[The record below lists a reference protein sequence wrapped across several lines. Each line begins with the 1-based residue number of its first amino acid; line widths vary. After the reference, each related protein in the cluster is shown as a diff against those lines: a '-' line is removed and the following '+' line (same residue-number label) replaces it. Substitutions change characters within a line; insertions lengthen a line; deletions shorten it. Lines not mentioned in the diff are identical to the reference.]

1 MKKLKSGEINEIV
14 KILIWVV
21 LLLILIGVSY
31 FLINNLE
38 FVMKELLILIFIG
51 LLTGLLSGLLGIGG
65 GIIVVPLLV
74 LLLGYSQHT
83 AQGTSLAMLLPPIG
97 LLAVIN
103 YYQNGN
109 VNIKAAIILII
120 TFLIGSFISSKFF
133 LHSFCILIV

>member
-1 MKKLKSGEINEIV
+1 
-14 KILIWVV
+14 
-21 LLLILIGVSY
+21 
-31 FLINNLE
+31 
-38 FVMKELLILIFIG
+38 MKEILILIFIG

-83 AQGTSLAMLLPPIG
+83 AQGTSLAMLLPPIR

-103 YYQNGN
+103 YYQNGD

-120 TFLIGSFISSKFF
+120 TFLIGSFISSKFAI
-133 LHSFCILIV
+133 SIDENILKKGFAIFMLIYAIYVLIN